1 MTGLRYMIVDDDL
14 LDQLSLL
21 SLLGLHP
28 FLQHMATCNNAAD
41 AYTAIHTLQPQ
52 VVFFD
57 IDMPGGNG
65 IDLLKTVKD
74 IVPVSVFVT
83 SHMEY
88 ALESYELQVLD
99 FLLKPVTEE
108 RVAKTAAR
116 IQDFWQLKEKAEAW
130 SVFFEQEN
138 ITIKDGYNQLRIPVS
153 DIVYVEAMKDYTKLV
168 TPTKSY
174 LTLSPFT
181 QFIERLPAK
190 LFMRVHRSYAVAIHK
205 IKELRNN
212 EIICGNQ
219 SIIPIGKTYRP
230 LMSQLKL

>member
-1 MTGLRYMIVDDDL
+1 MTGLRYVIVDDNL

-21 SLLGLHP
+21 TALQPYS
-28 FLQHMATCNNAAD
+28 FLQHLATCNTVTSALAN
-41 AYTAIHTLQPQ
+41 IKQLQPD

-57 IDMPGGNG
+57 IDMPDGNG
-65 IDLLKTVKD
+65 MELLKTVKD
-74 IVPVSVFVT
+74 KVPVSVLVT

-88 ALESYELQVLD
+88 ALESYELSVLD
-99 FLLKPVTEE
+99 YLLKPVTDE
-108 RVAKTAAR
+108 RIAKTVAR
-116 IQDFWQLKEKAEAW
+116 IKDFWQLKEKAEAW
-130 SVFFEQEN
+130 TVLFGEEN

-168 TPTKSY
+168 TPAKSY

-190 LFMRVHRSYAVAIHK
+190 LFMRVHRSYAVAVHK

-212 EIICGNQ
+212 ELLCNHQ
-219 SIIPIGKTYRP
+219 WIPIGKTFRP
-230 LMSQLKL
+230 LVSQLKL

>member
-1 MTGLRYMIVDDDL
+1 M
-14 LDQLSLL
+14 LDQMSLL
-21 SLLGLHP
+21 SLLQP
-28 FLQHMATCNNAAD
+28 YSFLQHMATCNNAFD
-41 AYTAIHTLQPQ
+41 AYTAIHSLRPEI
-52 VVFFD
+52 VFFD

-65 IDLLKTVKD
+65 MDLLKTVKD
-74 IVPVSVFVT
+74 IVPISIFVT

-99 FLLKPVTEE
+99 YLLKPATEE
-108 RVAKTAAR
+108 RVTKTVER
-116 IQDFWQLKEKAEAW
+116 IKDFWQLKEKAEAW

-168 TPTKSY
+168 TPAKSY

-212 EIICGNQ
+212 ELLCGNQ
-219 SIIPIGKTYRP
+219 LIPIGKTYRP
-230 LMSQLKL
+230 LISQLKL